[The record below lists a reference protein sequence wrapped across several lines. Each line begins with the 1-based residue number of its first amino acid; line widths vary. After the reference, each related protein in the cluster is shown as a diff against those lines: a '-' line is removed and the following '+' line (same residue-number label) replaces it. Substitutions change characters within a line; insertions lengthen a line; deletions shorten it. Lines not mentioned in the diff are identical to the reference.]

1 LARDGRERIGN
12 GADIKN
18 IGVNARDILNSSAG
32 AGNAWYDTGA
42 GKFEM
47 VITSWD
53 LMSNPALNEW
63 DIELDVNDDG
73 IGDQVIVLADTGLV
87 KSGSADGTLG
97 CFYVDTLNWNAG
109 GAGKIYDFVDNGEC
123 ETYVNPVTSIVWF
136 SINQG
141 WLWHDLEGPLFRV
154 TSYNGGGW
162 DTDSTGSEWFFVD
175 LDDVAKGITGQ
186 AVPDL
191 VIAPGGT
198 GDTVSRAL
206 PSFGPLPALPG
217 PLHYTTPS
225 LGWLFWNELN
235 GGVSTE
241 IYEVLIPPAS

>member
-18 IGVNARDILNSSAG
+18 IGINARNILADWP
-32 AGNAWYDTGA
+32 ATGE

-53 LMSNPALNEW
+53 LMSNPALHEW
-63 DIELDVNDDG
+63 DIELDTNDDG
-73 IGDQVIVLADTGLV
+73 VGDQVIVLADTGLV
-87 KSGSADGTLG
+87 NTGYADGTLG
-97 CFYVDTLNWNAG
+97 CFLVDNQGWIATEGN
-109 GAGKIYDFVDNGEC
+109 IYDLVDSGEC
-123 ETYVNPVTSIVWF
+123 ETYVNPVTSVVWF

-141 WLWHDLEGPLFRV
+141 WLWDATDGPLFRV

-162 DTDSTGSEWFFVD
+162 DSDSSGSDWLYVD
-175 LDDVAKGITGQ
+175 LDDVAIGAGQFVSDLEIGAGTSGGFTTG
-186 AVPDL
+186 
-191 VIAPGGT
+191 
-198 GDTVSRAL
+198 AL
-206 PSFGPLPALPG
+206 PSFGPLQLS
-217 PLHYTTPS
+217 TNS

-241 IYEVLIPPAS
+241 IYEVLIPD